1 VDQHEDLQ
9 ELLVR
14 LNNLRDSMEEA
25 LGYLESFED
34 DYRRGLLEAHIKG
47 HPKRDRRANN
57 RACLFALSDGR
68 GPGEVWAPLVAEG
81 VREVWMTEHH
91 DRQTMERLRNYLS
104 RADSELRDAQ
114 HFLNPESAEEV
125 EIDIVHAVAAAR
137 LALANAL
144 ERVRSRL
151 GEPEP

>member
-1 VDQHEDLQ
+1 
-9 ELLVR
+9 
-14 LNNLRDSMEEA
+14 
-25 LGYLESFED
+25 
-34 DYRRGLLEAHIKG
+34 
-47 HPKRDRRANN
+47 
-57 RACLFALSDGR
+57 
-68 GPGEVWAPLVAEG
+68 
-81 VREVWMTEHH
+81 MTEHH